1 MQNEVTGY
9 PDSVA
14 TAKAQAN
21 RLMTAMGGKRQLSHS
36 QALEMIAGI
45 HGKKSWAE
53 MSAGFSSASAPALT
67 TIPDQPGHA
76 MSRFRLPLFT
86 ANDFIMFAE
95 RTFTQER
102 VIWEVI
108 ERSVLCVSPLG
119 IISTGACGLF
129 ESNYAEISG
138 PITSYDPHP
147 FLTPEK
153 IRSIF
158 KDMISTADA
167 RYDRDINAP
176 SRLGMAALDSIISDV
191 RKNCPEARVLHEKP
205 MDIDML
211 HSIAI
216 TASPRKMIVGLRDK
230 KVRVSFDLGTRR
242 VIDLFSREDLD
253 DLKKEPELGLFYLQG
268 LIGGEHC
275 VNPVSIMGIL
285 IKNSVKNFTEQNEA
299 IVVVSMEDARNTIG
313 LKAMLEHAKKVNTHF
328 VFVADGGEVPKDV
341 AKGVRQVWVDGPK
354 AS

>member
-1 MQNEVTGY
+1 MHTEVTGY
-9 PDSVA
+9 PDCVA
-14 TAKAQAN
+14 TAKAQAK

-53 MSAGFSSASAPALT
+53 MSAGFSTANVPALASA
-67 TIPDQPGHA
+67 PDQPGHA
-76 MSRFRLPLFT
+76 MPRFRLPLFT
-86 ANDFIMFAE
+86 ANDFIVFAE
-95 RTFTQER
+95 RTFIQER
-102 VIWEVI
+102 VIWEVV

-129 ESNYAEISG
+129 ESNYAEMSG
-138 PITSYDPHP
+138 PITSHDPHP

-153 IRSIF
+153 IRSVF

-176 SRLGMAALDSIISDV
+176 SRSGMAALDSIISDV

-216 TASPRKMIVGLRDK
+216 TSSPRKMIVGFRDK
-230 KVRVSFDLGTRR
+230 KVRWNHDVGARK

-253 DLKKEPELGLFYLQG
+253 DLKKEPELGLLYLQG

-275 VNPVSIMGIL
+275 VNPVSIMEIL
-285 IKNSVKNFTEQNEA
+285 IKNSAKHFTGQSQ
-299 IVVVSMEDARNTIG
+299 VVVIVSMEDARNTRG

-354 AS
+354 PS